1 MLKPFIQFN
10 TKLYFIHILIFR
22 FKKEERK
29 SSKNNNKERKR
40 LVVPIRFMKITKFDV
55 KVFLLIR

>member
-1 MLKPFIQFN
+1 MLEPFIQFN

-29 SSKNNNKERKR
+29 SSKITTKR
-40 LVVPIRFMKITKFDV
+40 EKG
-55 KVFLLIR
+55 